1 MRSPWVSND
10 ARRGVAQPRL
20 ACGAWFGDHARMTAM
35 RMGLVMSGGG
45 ARGAF
50 QVGVWE
56 RLRGDPRFAGP
67 LVLSGTSA
75 GAINAAMIAAGKSPD
90 EMMAFWEGLADSL
103 PIAPA
108 PGLFESVV
116 AAMANVTI
124 EQSLHWVQTA
134 ESWATFGRRL
144 IERFPPTPA
153 RVFGA
158 LLEVVLTER
167 FDLVTDF
174 IETIRTPSL
183 VDTKQLRA
191 RLVGVLGERLQT
203 GDHDLAIS
211 AVDAESGQIVRFV
224 SRHTPSMVAHATEY
238 IAPPEGLGIDMVL
251 ASASI
256 PVLFPPAEIDGRKF
270 WDGGLLVN
278 TPLAPVVAL
287 GADCVTTVL
296 VTELAAHGPA
306 LDRLGIALERTV
318 DTLLENSYLADR
330 KLLLERN
337 RLAALGVEGYRRTAL
352 YKPIRPGAEADLDVG
367 AFLYFKLEVLREL
380 REAGRAAADRW
391 LADPDPE
398 DRL

>member
-1 MRSPWVSND
+1 
-10 ARRGVAQPRL
+10 
-20 ACGAWFGDHARMTAM
+20 
-35 RMGLVMSGGG
+35 MGLVLSGGG

-56 RLRGDPRFAGP
+56 RLRTDRRFAGP

-90 EMMAFWEGLADSL
+90 EMMAFWEGLAESL

-108 PGLFESVV
+108 PGLFESVIEAV
-116 AAMANVTI
+116 ASVTI
-124 EQSLHWVQTA
+124 EQSQHWIQTA
-134 ESWATFGRRL
+134 ESWATFVRRL

-153 RVFGA
+153 RVLSA
-158 LLEVVLTER
+158 LLEVVMTER
-167 FDLVTDF
+167 FDLVMDF
-174 IETIRTPSL
+174 IDTLRTPSL
-183 VDTKQLRA
+183 VDTQRLRA
-191 RLVGVLGERLQT
+191 RLVGVLGERLET
-203 GDHDLAIS
+203 GEHDLAIS

-224 SRHTPSMVAHATEY
+224 SRATPDMAAQSTEY
-238 IAPPEGLGIDMVL
+238 IIPPHGLSIDMVL

-256 PVLFPPAEIDGRKF
+256 PVLFPPAEIEGRKF

-278 TPLAPVVAL
+278 TPLAPVVGL
-287 GADCVTTVL
+287 GADRVTTVL
-296 VTELAAHGPA
+296 VTELAQRGSA
-306 LDRLGIALERTV
+306 LDRLGVTLERTV

-337 RLAALGVEGYRRTAL
+337 RLAALGIPGYQQVTL
-352 YKPIRPGAEADLDVG
+352 YKPIRPGAEVDLDVG
-367 AFLYFKLEVLREL
+367 AFLYFKLEVLREM
-380 REAGRAAADRW
+380 REAGRVAADRW

>member
-1 MRSPWVSND
+1 
-10 ARRGVAQPRL
+10 
-20 ACGAWFGDHARMTAM
+20 MTAM